1 MSPVYLRFEAT
12 IIVIRSEYLSCI
24 RVEHSVAPVREVF
37 NLSYE
42 GGSVLLACGDANGRV
57 LVKDD

>member
-1 MSPVYLRFEAT
+1 MSPVYLRFEAA
-12 IIVIRSEYLSCI
+12 IIGIRSGYLSPI
-24 RVEHSVAPVREVF
+24 SVEHIEAPVREVF

-42 GGSVLLACGDANGRV
+42 GGCVLLACGDANGRV